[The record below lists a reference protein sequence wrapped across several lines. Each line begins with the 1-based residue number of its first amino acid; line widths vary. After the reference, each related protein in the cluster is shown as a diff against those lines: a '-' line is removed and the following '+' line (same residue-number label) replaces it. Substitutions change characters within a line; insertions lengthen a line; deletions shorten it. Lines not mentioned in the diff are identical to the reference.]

1 MLEKYNTLHQTNL
14 ELQQNMDQLQRQL
27 DALNA
32 TKSSLE
38 DQICVSPVS
47 INVITYIIYNLL
59 LIILLIF
66 FCAYVEYLYSQDT
79 VCITCGITTL
89 A

>member
-14 ELQQNMDQLQRQL
+14 ELQQTMDQLQRQL

-32 TKSSLE
+32 TKSNLE

-47 INVITYIIYNLL
+47 KHKYYNFFFNYFILFKHRVLKIRTYFEL
-59 LIILLIF
+59 LIILNF
-66 FCAYVEYLYSQDT
+66 MQC
-79 VCITCGITTL
+79 
-89 A
+89 

>member
-1 MLEKYNTLHQTNL
+1 MFQERQTAEKLVSSMSGPMLEKYNTLHQTNL

-47 INVITYIIYNLL
+47 INIINFF
-59 LIILLIF
+59 LIF
-66 FCAYVEYLYSQDT
+66 SVFINIWNFRE
-79 VCITCGITTL
+79 
-89 A
+89 